1 MQDTHTVRGEM
12 SFDAVWA
19 AHLDT
24 DREVRVVNRQLQEQI
39 RENGRQTRKLL
50 RDVGRKFG
58 AAIGHGHRPWPL
70 TERSYHGWSRN
81 SIAWGL
87 R

>member
-1 MQDTHTVRGEM
+1 
-12 SFDAVWA
+12 
-19 AHLDT
+19 
-24 DREVRVVNRQLQEQI
+24 
-39 RENGRQTRKLL
+39 
-50 RDVGRKFG
+50 VGRKFG